1 MPPTHTCI
9 SVTPTCAY
17 TAQPYKHT
25 YMKKMPQNPNYE
37 TQLSVLLDLRGQ
49 RTEMGGLRWQGGEL
63 VGEKRED
70 LERALFCGR
79 ETVLQ
84 RAPDQDKLKGGE
96 SLAQRAEN
104 HPLSLSQDRDSWG
117 LRRH

>member
-1 MPPTHTCI
+1 
-9 SVTPTCAY
+9 
-17 TAQPYKHT
+17 
-25 YMKKMPQNPNYE
+25 MKKMPQNPNYE

-104 HPLSLSQDRDSWG
+104 HPLSLSG
-117 LRRH
+117 LLGTQETLKGSDISGRAEGILQLGPTPQILNQGL